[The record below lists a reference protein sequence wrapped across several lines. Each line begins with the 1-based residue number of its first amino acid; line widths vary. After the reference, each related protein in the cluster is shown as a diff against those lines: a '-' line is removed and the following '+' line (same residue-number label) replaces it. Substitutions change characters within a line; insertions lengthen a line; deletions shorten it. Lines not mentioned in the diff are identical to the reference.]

1 MNITG
6 IFSNLSVKAK
16 LASGFAAITLILAAV
31 VAITL
36 FSVGG
41 VGKDMSRVVDLRV
54 PTSAASARM
63 VNNINASLANLRG
76 YMLTGNKAFAD
87 ARALDWE
94 QIAKDEALIDVLSKN
109 WTVPKNV
116 AQWQDFKV
124 TLAEFKVAQQ
134 QVESVA
140 KTVDEQPATKIL
152 VQEAAPRAT
161 VMVAE
166 ITAMIDAEAKQSATR
181 ERKALLGMMADVR
194 GTTGLSL
201 ANIRAFLLTGDQ
213 KFSDKF
219 KDLWAKN
226 ERRFADLSSQRH
238 LLTSA
243 QRNSFDNFKAAR
255 TEFAPLP
262 PQMFEIRGSKQWN
275 MANYTLVTEAAPR
288 AGKLLDILSG
298 PGRKTG
304 DLTGGMVGSQ
314 AGLLQQ
320 DGAATAQSIAT
331 LKTLLWI
338 LLAVGT
344 GASIG
349 IVVIMTR
356 SIVTPIV
363 NITDVM
369 GVLAGGNLEVDVPD
383 TDRGDEIGT
392 MANAL
397 VTFQTGLVEAKRLEA
412 QQAEAQKENMK
423 RAEAIEKLTSE
434 FDESSAQALGIVASA
449 TEEMQATSVSLT
461 ATAEETSSQANV
473 VSEGAEGA
481 SENVRSVAA
490 ASEQLRAS
498 ISEIARQ
505 VEHSNTIAGEATT
518 EAERS
523 SNTMGTLSESAQSID
538 DVIDLIQDI
547 ASQTNLLA
555 LNATIEAAR
564 AGDAGKGF
572 AVVASEVKSLAQQT
586 AQATE
591 QISQQIEAMQN
602 VTKEAVDSIESIAG
616 IIERINEVSATV
628 ASAVTEQSAATDDIA
643 RGVEEAAAG
652 TQGVTD
658 NVSAV
663 SQAAGETSHAATQVS
678 TAAQELA
685 EQTETLKSRIEGF
698 LQSIKA
704 A

>member
-1 MNITG
+1 MKLTNIM
-6 IFSNLSVKAK
+6 SSLSVKAK
-16 LASGFAAITLILAAV
+16 LASGFAAVTLLLAV
-31 VAITL
+31 VVGITL
-36 FSVGG
+36 FSVGS
-41 VGKDMSRVVDLRV
+41 VGKGMTRVVDLRV

-76 YMLTGNKAFAD
+76 YMLTGNTMFKD
-87 ARALDWE
+87 GRARDWD
-94 QIAKDEALIDVLSKN
+94 QIAKDEALIDGLSKN
-109 WTVPKNV
+109 WTVSKNV
-116 AQWQDFKV
+116 EQWKTFKT
-124 TLAEFKVAQQ
+124 TLAEFKVAQGK
-134 QVESVA
+134 VENVA

-152 VQEAAPRAT
+152 IRDAAPRAGI
-161 VMVAE
+161 MVSE
-166 ITAMIDAEAKQSATR
+166 ITAMIDAEAKLAASP

-201 ANIRAFLLTGDQ
+201 ANIRAFLLTGDE
-213 KFSDKF
+213 KFHDKF
-219 KDLWAKN
+219 NGLWAKN
-226 ERRFADLSSQRH
+226 ERRFADLSRNKR
-238 LLTSA
+238 LFTRA
-243 QRNSFDNFKAAR
+243 QRKSFDNFKAAR

-262 PQMFEIRGSKQWN
+262 PKMFEIRGSKKWN

-288 AGKLLDILSG
+288 AGILLDILSG

-314 AGLLQQ
+314 AGLLKD
-320 DGAATAQSIAT
+320 DGAATARSIGA
-331 LKTLLWI
+331 LKVLLWV
-338 LLAVGT
+338 LLAVGV
-344 GASIG
+344 AVSVG
-349 IVVIMTR
+349 IVFVMTR
-356 SIVTPIV
+356 SIVAPIV
-363 NITDVM
+363 NITGVM
-369 GVLAGGNLEVDVPD
+369 GVLADGDLEVSVPD
-383 TDRGDEIGT
+383 TERGDEIGT

-397 VTFQTGLVEAKRLEA
+397 VTFQTGLVEAKRLEVE
-412 QQAEAQKENMK
+412 QAKVKEQGIK
-423 RAEAIEKLTSE
+423 RAEAIERLTNE
-434 FDESSAQALGIVASA
+434 FDDSSSQSLSIVAAA
-449 TEEMQATSVSLT
+449 TEEMQATATSLT
-461 ATAEETSSQANV
+461 ATAEETSSQAGV

-498 ISEIARQ
+498 IAEIASQ
-505 VEHSNTIAGEATT
+505 VEHSTMIAGEATN

-523 SNTMGTLSESAQSID
+523 SQTMGTLSETAQSIG

-591 QISQQIEAMQN
+591 QISQQIEAMQK
-602 VTKEAVDSIESIAG
+602 VTDEAVGSIGSIAD
-616 IIERINEVSATV
+616 IIERINEVSTAV
-628 ASAVTEQSAATDDIA
+628 ASAVTQQSAATDDIA
-643 RGVEEAAAG
+643 RGVEEAAMG

-663 SQAAGETSHAATQVS
+663 SQAAGETASAATQVS
-678 TAAQELA
+678 SAADELA
-685 EQTETLKSRIEGF
+685 QQTEGLKSRIEEF
-698 LQSIKA
+698 LTSIKA